1 MTRAETYARAGYEEV
16 RDLETQG
23 GEHGKPRNQGRGG
36 TGRRE
41 VGGRE
46 AGRKGK

>member
-1 MTRAETYARAGYEEV
+1 MTRAETYARAGYEE
-16 RDLETQG
+16 ETQG